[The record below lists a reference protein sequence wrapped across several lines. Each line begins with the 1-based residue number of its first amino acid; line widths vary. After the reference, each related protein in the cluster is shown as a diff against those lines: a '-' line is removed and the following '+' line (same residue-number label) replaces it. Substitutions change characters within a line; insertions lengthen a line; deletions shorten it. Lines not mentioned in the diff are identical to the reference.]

1 MEKSFSSPITVCIIA
16 FVIGASCEQY
26 VPGTPGGPWTDT
38 EVAIVRQKVIQM
50 LNQTNYLER
59 PRGHAPLFHKGNLL
73 LTAYHGCTKGNCE
86 PTTFWGNYMFLTRGT
101 RRPNAAKL
109 LRLAFHDC
117 VSNVDEHG
125 NHFGGCDGCFVEC
138 QSLAL

>member
-1 MEKSFSSPITVCIIA
+1 MTFKMEKQFSSPIIVCIIS

-73 LTAYHGCTKGNCE
+73 LTAYHGCTKGNYFHCL
-86 PTTFWGNYMFLTRGT
+86 FHVVSFLDENESYEY
-101 RRPNAAKL
+101 PL
-109 LRLAFHDC
+109 LLI
-117 VSNVDEHG
+117 
-125 NHFGGCDGCFVEC
+125 
-138 QSLAL
+138 